1 MRSGFPIILF
11 VASVYRPKMA
21 VEHPCAGTS
30 PLFINSMKQLYF
42 AWIDIYIHIYYYY
55 YYFFF
60 IVFKKV
66 VSSVFSFYRP
76 PSPSDN

>member
-1 MRSGFPIILF
+1 MSSGFPIILF

-21 VEHPCAGTS
+21 VEHQCAGTS

-42 AWIDIYIHIYYYY
+42 AWIDIYTYLLLFI
-55 YYFFF
+55 FLL

-66 VSSVFSFYRP
+66 FLSVFFFYRP